1 MIIKGK
7 TAENLLVG
15 GSSAV
20 FFMEKVL
27 EKWHPSIYN
36 LPRLALTNTVEK
48 MMVNGMNGGR

>member
-1 MIIKGK
+1 MIIKEK

-27 EKWHPSIYN
+27 EKWHPSIYD
-36 LPRLALTNTVEK
+36 LLWLAMTNAVGK
-48 MMVNGMNGGR
+48 MMVNGGR